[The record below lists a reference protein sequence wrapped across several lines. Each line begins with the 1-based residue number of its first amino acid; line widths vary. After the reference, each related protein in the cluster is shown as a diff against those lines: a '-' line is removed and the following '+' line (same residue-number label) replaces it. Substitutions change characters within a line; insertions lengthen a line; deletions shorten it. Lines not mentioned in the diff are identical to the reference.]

1 LSLFANVVADE
12 INAGAPGLADA
23 WLAAWSI
30 NDGAERVRSLEAIA
44 AIPDNA
50 PPTIQA
56 IWAQSFVSTLCPLV
70 RKGFS
75 RHSRGRKDDL

>member
-1 LSLFANVVADE
+1 MSLFANVVADE

-56 IWAQSFVSTLCPLV
+56 IWAQMNQLV
-70 RKGFS
+70 E
-75 RHSRGRKDDL
+75 SRGGDPGLAIASVAIVSR

>member
-1 LSLFANVVADE
+1 MSLFANVVADE

-56 IWAQSFVSTLCPLV
+56 IWAQMNQLV
-70 RKGFS
+70 E
-75 RHSRGRKDDL
+75 SRGGDLGLAIASVAIVSR

>member
-1 LSLFANVVADE
+1 MSLFANVVADE

-23 WLAAWSI
+23 WFAAWSI
-30 NDGAERVRSLEAIA
+30 NDGAAGVRSLEAIV

-56 IWAQSFVSTLCPLV
+56 IWAQMNQLV
-70 RKGFS
+70 E
-75 RHSRGRKDDL
+75 SRGGDLGRAIASVAIVSR